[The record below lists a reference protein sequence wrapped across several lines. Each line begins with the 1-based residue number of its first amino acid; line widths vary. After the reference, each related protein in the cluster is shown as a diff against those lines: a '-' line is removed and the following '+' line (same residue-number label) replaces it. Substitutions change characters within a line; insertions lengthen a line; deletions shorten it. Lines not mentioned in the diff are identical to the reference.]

1 MNNSSDSLQIAVTRE
16 ASSVLMNISGE
27 VDMRSSPDLRTAITQ
42 EWEKPAP
49 RMIID
54 LSGVS
59 YVDSSGVGTLVEA
72 KRHVERT
79 DGRLILVNLQPRVR
93 SVFEISH
100 LVQFFTICQSVDEA
114 REA

>member
-1 MNNSSDSLQIAVTRE
+1 MKRSSESLQIEITRE
-16 ASSVLMNISGE
+16 SSILLIKLLGE
-27 VDMRSSPDLRTAITQ
+27 VDMRSSPELRNAITS
-42 EWEKPAP
+42 EWEQPCP
-49 RMIID
+49 RLIID
-54 LSGVS
+54 LSSVS